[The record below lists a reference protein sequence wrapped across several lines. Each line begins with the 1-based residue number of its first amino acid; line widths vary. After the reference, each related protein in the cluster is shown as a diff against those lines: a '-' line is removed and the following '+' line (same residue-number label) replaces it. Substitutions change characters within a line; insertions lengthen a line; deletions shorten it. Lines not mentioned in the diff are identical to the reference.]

1 MAANELN
8 CDWYFSEQLEAT
20 QDVGPNNAA
29 AEYFRETP
37 YPSLIR
43 ESIQNSLDV
52 ANDPT
57 IPVRMEYNFKVLRT
71 GSFDNFF
78 NLRNHIEAILE
89 YYGNKAKAEYEP
101 MLEIF
106 DRLVN
111 NQGNI
116 HYIKVSDYNTKGMD
130 YNPNDTDSPFYAFVR
145 AIGVTVKSDSGS
157 GGSFGFGKSAYFSM
171 SPIHT
176 VLVSSRTL
184 DNKTF
189 FEGASTLCT
198 HKAFGSDGKVHK
210 YSHYGFYDN
219 QAGKRPSSGEEIPNR
234 FRREE
239 PGSDIMIMGVD
250 GSPEAKE
257 AAYDEM
263 IKATLRNFWMSI
275 YQKKLEVKIDQT
287 EINAETLD
295 ELMKLHFPDVVDRV
309 KNTSLYNPRPYYE
322 AVKNACVSKQYLK
335 FDDVLPNLGN
345 VSLYLYKNKELR
357 DSVIHMRKQGMY
369 IYRARFYSNS
379 YGYSAVF
386 ICSDLRGNNF
396 LKSIEDPSH
405 SKWEA
410 KRNAAYGSI
419 VMKEIDAFVADC
431 LQKAFAS
438 DQGGVLGITGL
449 EDYLFVPEELTAS
462 DNDIQGNPLFGQ
474 PSGNT
479 IEEGIIPTSEIVD
492 SPFTKPMESEPIG
505 NVVIHTPSMSAEPSE
520 NGDFGGHKRN
530 NKKRKKKGKGTN
542 PGRSGFSPSIDN
554 QEGEYL
560 ENVPIEYRVIAE
572 NKGGNLVHTLIIHS
586 DYDVS
591 NGEIEILVGGE
602 DNDEEVDIVSSSNG
616 NVHDNVISGII
627 LKKDERN
634 LIDIQFSDK
643 MKHIVKLTVYEFK

>member
-1 MAANELN
+1 
-8 CDWYFSEQLEAT
+8 
-20 QDVGPNNAA
+20 
-29 AEYFRETP
+29 
-37 YPSLIR
+37 
-43 ESIQNSLDV
+43 
-52 ANDPT
+52 
-57 IPVRMEYNFKVLRT
+57 
-71 GSFDNFF
+71 
-78 NLRNHIEAILE
+78 
-89 YYGNKAKAEYEP
+89 
-101 MLEIF
+101 
-106 DRLVN
+106 
-111 NQGNI
+111 
-116 HYIKVSDYNTKGMD
+116 
-130 YNPNDTDSPFYAFVR
+130 
-145 AIGVTVKSDSGS
+145 
-157 GGSFGFGKSAYFSM
+157 
-171 SPIHT
+171 
-176 VLVSSRTL
+176 
-184 DNKTF
+184 
-189 FEGASTLCT
+189 
-198 HKAFGSDGKVHK
+198 
-210 YSHYGFYDN
+210 
-219 QAGKRPSSGEEIPNR
+219 
-234 FRREE
+234 
-239 PGSDIMIMGVD
+239 
-250 GSPEAKE
+250 
-257 AAYDEM
+257 
-263 IKATLRNFWMSI
+263 
-275 YQKKLEVKIDQT
+275 
-287 EINAETLD
+287 
-295 ELMKLHFPDVVDRV
+295 
-309 KNTSLYNPRPYYE
+309 
-322 AVKNACVSKQYLK
+322 
-335 FDDVLPNLGN
+335 
-345 VSLYLYKNKELR
+345 
-357 DSVIHMRKQGMY
+357 
-369 IYRARFYSNS
+369 
-379 YGYSAVF
+379 
-386 ICSDLRGNNF
+386 
-396 LKSIEDPSH
+396 
-405 SKWEA
+405 
-410 KRNAAYGSI
+410 
-419 VMKEIDAFVADC
+419 MKEIDAFVADC

-560 ENVPIEYRVIAE
+560 ENVPVEYRVIAE

>member
-57 IPVRMEYNFKVLRT
+57 IPVRMEFSFKVLRT

-78 NLRNHIEAILE
+78 NLRKHIEAILE

-101 MLEIF
+101 MLKIF
-106 DRLVN
+106 DKLVN

-130 YNPNDTDSPFYAFVR
+130 FNPNDTDSPFYAFVR
-145 AIGVTVKSDSGS
+145 SIGVTVKSDAGS

-184 DNKTF
+184 DDKSF

-198 HKAFGSDGKVHK
+198 HKAIGPDGKMHK
-210 YSHYGFYDN
+210 LSHYGFYDN
-219 QAGKRPSSGEEIPNR
+219 QSGKRPSRGEEIPMR

-257 AAYDEM
+257 VAYDEM

-275 YQKKLEVKIDQT
+275 YQKKLEVKINQA
-287 EINAETLD
+287 EINADTLD
-295 ELMKLHFPDVVDRV
+295 ELMRLHFSDTVDRV
-309 KNTSLYNPRPYYE
+309 KNSSLYNPRPYYE
-322 AVKNACVSKQYLK
+322 AVKNAGVSKQYLK
-335 FDDVLPNLGN
+335 FDDCLHNLGN

-357 DSVIHMRKQGMY
+357 DSIIHMRKQGMY

-386 ICSDLRGNNF
+386 ICTDLRGNNF
-396 LKSIEDPSH
+396 LKGIEDPSH
-405 SKWEA
+405 SKWES
-410 KRNAAYGSI
+410 KRNAVYGSI
-419 VMKEIDAFVADC
+419 VMKEIEAFISDC
-431 LQKAFAS
+431 LHKAFAS
-438 DQGGVLGITGL
+438 DQGGILGITGL
-449 EDYLFVPEELTAS
+449 EDYLFVPEELIAS
-462 DNDIQGNPLFGQ
+462 DNDCKGNSLFGNP
-474 PSGNT
+474 SENT
-479 IEEGIIPTSEIVD
+479 IEEGIIPTSEILD
-492 SPFTKPMESEPIG
+492 SPYTKPMGSESIG
-505 NVVIHTPSMSAEPSE
+505 NVVIHTPSMSADPSDE
-520 NGDFGGHKRN
+520 GELGGHKRSS
-530 NKKRKKKGKGTN
+530 KKRKKKGKGTN
-542 PGRSGFSPSIDN
+542 PGRNSYTPSSGN

-560 ENVPIEYRVIAE
+560 ENIPVDYRVIAE
-572 NKGGNLVHTLIIHS
+572 NKGGNLFHTLIIHS
-586 DYDVS
+586 DYDVT

-602 DNDEEVDIVSSSNG
+602 DNDEEVDIVSSSIG
-616 NVHDNVISGII
+616 NVHDNVISGIV

-634 LIDIQFSDK
+634 VIDIQFSDK

>member
-52 ANDPT
+52 ANDQT
-57 IPVRMEYNFKVLRT
+57 SPVRMEYCFKVLRT

-106 DRLVN
+106 DKLVN

-130 YNPNDTDSPFYAFVR
+130 FNPNDTDSPFYAFVR
-145 AIGVTVKSDSGS
+145 AIGVTVKSDAGA

-184 DNKTF
+184 DNRTF

-198 HKAFGSDGKVHK
+198 HKAIGSDGKVHK

-219 QAGKRPSSGEEIPNR
+219 QSGKRPSSGEEIPIR
-234 FRREE
+234 FRRNE

-295 ELMKLHFPDVVDRV
+295 ELMKLHFPDIVDRV
-309 KNTSLYNPRPYYE
+309 KSNSLYNPRPYYE

-345 VSLYLYKNKELR
+345 VTLYLYKNKDLR
-357 DSVIHMRKQGMY
+357 DSVVNMRKQGMY
-369 IYRARFYSNS
+369 IYKERKSTF

-386 ICSDLRGNNF
+386 ICTDLRGNNF
-396 LKSIEDPSH
+396 LKGIEDPSH
-405 SKWEA
+405 CKWEA
-410 KRNAAYGSI
+410 KRNAAYGYN
-419 VMKEIDAFVADC
+419 VMKEKDAFISDC
-431 LQKAFAS
+431 LLKAFAC
-438 DQGGVLGITGL
+438 DQGGILGITGL
-449 EDYLFVPEELTAS
+449 EDYLFVPEDLIAS
-462 DNDIQGNPLFGQ
+462 DNDNKGNSLFGQ

-479 IEEGIIPTSEIVD
+479 IEDGIIPTSTINDPPFPKPTESD
-492 SPFTKPMESEPIG
+492 SIG
-505 NVVIHTPSMSAEPSE
+505 NVVIHTPTMSAKPSE
-520 NGDFGGHKRN
+520 NGNLGGHIRDGYGPRRRGN
-530 NKKRKKKGKGTN
+530 GTN
-542 PGRSGFSPSIDN
+542 PGRGGFSPSPDN

-560 ENVPIEYRVIAE
+560 ENVPVEYRVIAE
-572 NKGGNLVHTLIIHS
+572 NKGGNLIHTLIIHS
-586 DYDVS
+586 DYDV
-591 NGEIEILVGGE
+591 NKGEIEIIVGGE

-616 NVHDNVISGII
+616 NVHDNIISGIV